1 MKRSEQ
7 REHIFKLLF
16 GVEFNPSE
24 ELSEQIAL
32 YLEHAGIQ
40 DEKDVSYI
48 TEKTSAIAAH
58 LEEIDEL
65 LNASAVSEKKTP
77 AKPAPGRKVEGA
89 APKTISWKTS
99 RMNKADLSIL
109 RLATYEMKM
118 DEDVPVSVAINE
130 AVELAKRFG
139 GEESPSF
146 INGILGKLAKQQECE

>member
-1 MKRSEQ
+1 MKRAEQ

-24 ELSEQIAL
+24 ELSEQISL
-32 YLEHAGIQ
+32 YLEHAGVLE
-40 DEKDVSYI
+40 EKDVDYI
-48 TEKTSAIAAH
+48 TGKTMAIAAH

-65 LNASAVSEKKTP
+65 LNASTVSEKKAP

-89 APKTISWKTS
+89 VQKTISWKTS
-99 RMNKADLSIL
+99 RMNKADLAIL

-146 INGILGKLAKQQECE
+146 INGILGKLAKQ